1 MTLAEMIKKGFK
13 FIFDRKYRIKHLD
26 QHGKLNGLSDEK
38 YLKKVFYAN
47 MGKKLDLNNPATY
60 SEKLQWQKLYDRR
73 PEYTMMV
80 DKIEVKKYVAEK
92 LGEQYIIPTLGTW
105 DDPDKIDFDALPE
118 RFVLKCNHN
127 SGKGMVICKDKQSL
141 DLPAVRE
148 GLKQGLE
155 QDYYL
160 KGREWPYKDVKRRI
174 LAEAYMEDEKTA
186 ELRDYKFFCFNG
198 ETKMLFI
205 ASDRQKADEETK
217 FDFFDMDYNLL
228 PFTNGHP
235 NAKIPP
241 QKPECFEEMKALAA
255 KLSEGIPQ
263 VRVDFYEVNG
273 RVYFGEMTFFH
284 WSGFMPYDP
293 EEWDYKMGE
302 WIKLP
307 IELEE

>member
-1 MTLAEMIKKGFK
+1 MQVYFCDMCGST
-13 FIFDRKYRIKHLD
+13 H
-26 QHGKLNGLSDEK
+26 
-38 YLKKVFYAN
+38 
-47 MGKKLDLNNPATY
+47 
-60 SEKLQWQKLYDRR
+60 
-73 PEYTMMV
+73 
-80 DKIEVKKYVAEK
+80 
-92 LGEQYIIPTLGTW
+92 
-105 DDPDKIDFDALPE
+105 AL
-118 RFVLKCNHN
+118 FAK
-127 SGKGMVICKDKQSL
+127 
-141 DLPAVRE
+141 
-148 GLKQGLE
+148 
-155 QDYYL
+155 
-160 KGREWPYKDVKRRI
+160 
-174 LAEAYMEDEKTA
+174 
-186 ELRDYKFFCFNG
+186 
-198 ETKMLFI
+198 
-205 ASDRQKADEETK
+205 KADEETK